1 LQKIRDKTPKYGGV
15 PAMIVLLD
23 TSSLL
28 SLVRYYLPFDN
39 QDKLLNYFKQ
49 RIIAKE
55 IVILETVYKESKLV
69 VCGIIVER
77 LDFLNDKKLR
87 TKTDDL
93 LPDKKYFNRVENEF
107 CYGAR
112 KNSLTPSEFES
123 RKKAF
128 LESADS
134 KLLLYCLQHKD
145 EIDSANYVI
154 VTEETV
160 SSNDNKAFKK
170 LPAICDTLEIK
181 HSTLPELMGTF
192 NDFTIEFL

>member
-1 LQKIRDKTPKYGGV
+1 
-15 PAMIVLLD
+15 MIALLD

-55 IVILETVYKESKLV
+55 IVVLETVYKESKLV
-69 VCGIIVER
+69 AGGIIVER

-93 LPDKKYFNRVENEF
+93 LPDKKYFNRLENEF

-112 KNSLTPSEFES
+112 KNSLNPSEFES

-134 KLLLYCLQHKD
+134 KLLLYCLKHKD
-145 EIDSANYVI
+145 EIDSSNYII

-170 LPAICDTLEIK
+170 LPAICDILEIK
-181 HSTLPELMGTF
+181 HNTLPELIRTF
-192 NDFTIEFL
+192 NDFTISFL